1 MFDLEAKM
9 NKILDNILSEQG
21 DDKIIEMI
29 YKSDI
34 DLKDYLEDLIDL
46 LGKYVLIKKSSI
58 ENQGIK
64 VGDMLLCLDCFDLD
78 NEDSLMINCK
88 MLHKYKRNICKIIEN
103 GAENQDLKT
112 LGRLC
117 SIVDKSCYQ
126 VVKQKYGIVRTVSK
140 TNDEIDFCKY

>member
-1 MFDLEAKM
+1 M
-9 NKILDNILSEQG
+9 NKILSKIILSQNA
-21 DDKIIEMI
+21 DKIIEMI

-34 DLKDYLEDLIDL
+34 DLKDNLEDLIDL
-46 LGKYVLIKKSSI
+46 LGKYALIKKSSI
-58 ENQGIK
+58 ENQGVK

-78 NEDSLMINCK
+78 NEDTLIINCK
-88 MLHKYKRNICKIIEN
+88 MLHKYKRNICKMIEN
-103 GAENQDLKT
+103 GVENQDLKT

-117 SIVDKSCYQ
+117 SIVDKNCYQ